1 VIIAA
6 GVEMTSKY
14 KGLVFDER
22 LGGNTKKCYPLYCEY
37 CDEEFMVKAKSSPKR
52 RKHSCGNWA
61 TQRYTGVAWTQK
73 SDDQIRRKVQKFNH
87 EGYNKDQANQFYESS
102 IEGSKK
108 RIEGVG
114 GAAHYKAV
122 LPDLDFMT
130 KNGLAVKMS
139 DEQAQ
144 ITKKA
149 REQVVE
155 KHIGN
160 NKNFNRNRSN
170 SNQTIK

>member
-1 VIIAA
+1 MV
-6 GVEMTSKY
+6 MKY
-14 KGLVFDER
+14 KGIVHDPRF
-22 LGGNTKKCYPLYCEY
+22 GGKTKKCYPLYCEH
-37 CDEEFMVKAKSSPKR
+37 CDEEFMVKAVSAPKR
-52 RKHSCGNWA
+52 RKHTCGKYA
-61 TQRYTGVAWTQK
+61 TQRCSGYAWTQK
-73 SDDQIRRKVQKFNH
+73 SDDQVRRKVQKFNH

-122 LPDLDFMT
+122 LPDIDFMT
-130 KNGLAVKMS
+130 KNGLAKKMS

-144 ITKKA
+144 SAKKA

-155 KHIGN
+155 KHTGN
-160 NKNFNRNRSN
+160 NKNFNRGRSN